1 MKSKTTILASAAVLT
16 VALGVPAWSAIEPSL
31 TGAARSVSAVFDDTA
46 KEIAGVFA
54 NDHRRDSDEREH
66 KRAKR
71 AHHDDDSADD
81 DDRREHR
88 AERRRAAEPAPASP
102 TAPPPNGLI
111 GNGVPPRVQ
120 IN

>member
-1 MKSKTTILASAAVLT
+1 MKSKMTILASAAILT
-16 VALGVPAWSAIEPSL
+16 VALGVPAWSAVEPSIAD
-31 TGAARSVSAVFDDTA
+31 AARSVAAVFNNTA

-54 NDHRRDSDEREH
+54 EDHRRDSDEREH

-81 DDRREHR
+81 DSREHR
-88 AERRRAAEPAPASP
+88 AERRRATEPAPASP
-102 TAPPPNGLI
+102 AAPPPNGLI